1 MDKCAHLQKL
11 LQEALDEK
19 QKCQDDY
26 NKQKSQLEM
35 ELTQL
40 RMQMSKVFKLFL
52 SFNKIKF

>member
-40 RMQMSKVFKLFL
+40 RMQASKVIFFYYY
-52 SFNKIKF
+52 FIF